1 MREEKVHLAIASD
14 EHGMASGLVTLEDL
28 PEEFSTSTP
37 DITLL

>member
-1 MREEKVHLAIASD
+1 
-14 EHGMASGLVTLEDL
+14 MASGLVTLEDL